1 MKIEPNK
8 ILFTLFLSLIT
19 PLICFQNGDKFTSAE
34 ISIPFKSLNEKDAVT
49 LKLNILGEEK
59 NCSIDITSSEQ
70 ILYISEN
77 YFPNEILQN
86 EELFSFTDQNL
97 NNIDGYKTNISLEFV
112 GGKYRKSLTINNI
125 DSLLIKTK
133 DESKIHS
140 LGFSHNIK
148 PENSIVHQLYNS
160 HMIKKRQ
167 FSILFSY
174 PDWGTLSF
182 GEEGSLV
189 SHFEKDLSRQ
199 CSAVKGPYWGCH
211 LSGIYLENIDL
222 PLEDEKIR
230 KNNVNIKIEQDTIF
244 DINIGDVL
252 FPSEI
257 FDFFYHKFFDKKLF
271 DEKRCTLYDNGKI
284 KKIKCEGLEKNHN
297 INEFEKFSRVHF
309 VFDDVVDIYVLGK
322 YLFDDKKNFKIVCIK
337 ENKNIV
343 IGKSV
348 LSRYNMIYSYDDDT
362 IKFFGMFGGRYMKQ
376 KLDYDLTMKNYLI
389 SNVEYHRYS
398 IDKISKNIF
407 PLFKILFA
415 LVIVGNAILFYA
427 VCKTNKK
434 NKKKKLLEKFKNKEN
449 YL

>member
-70 ILYISEN
+70 ILYVSEN
-77 YFPNEILQN
+77 YFPKEILQN
-86 EELFSFTDQNL
+86 EELFSFSDQNW
-97 NNIDGYKTNISLEFV
+97 NNIDGYKTNISLQFV

-140 LGFSHNIK
+140 LGFCHNIK

-252 FPSEI
+252 VPSEI
-257 FDFFYHKFFDKKLF
+257 FDFFYNKFFDKKLF

-362 IKFFGMFGGRYMKQ
+362 IKFFGMFGGRFMKQ

-434 NKKKKLLEKFKNKEN
+434 NKKKKLLEKLKNKEN

>member
-1 MKIEPNK
+1 
-8 ILFTLFLSLIT
+8 
-19 PLICFQNGDKFTSAE
+19 
-34 ISIPFKSLNEKDAVT
+34 
-49 LKLNILGEEK
+49 
-59 NCSIDITSSEQ
+59 
-70 ILYISEN
+70 
-77 YFPNEILQN
+77 
-86 EELFSFTDQNL
+86 
-97 NNIDGYKTNISLEFV
+97 
-112 GGKYRKSLTINNI
+112 
-125 DSLLIKTK
+125 
-133 DESKIHS
+133 
-140 LGFSHNIK
+140 
-148 PENSIVHQLYNS
+148 
-160 HMIKKRQ
+160 MIKKRQ

-211 LSGIYLENIDL
+211 LSGIYIENIDL

-252 FPSEI
+252 VPSEI
-257 FDFFYHKFFDKKLF
+257 FDFFYNKFFDKKLF
-271 DEKRCTLYDNGKI
+271 DENRCTLYDNGKI

-322 YLFDDKKNFKIVCIK
+322 YLFDDKKNFKIICIK

-398 IDKISKNIF
+398 MDKISENVF

-434 NKKKKLLEKFKNKEN
+434 NKKKKLLEKLKNKEN